1 MPRDKS
7 LQEGHRQLQRARQQL
22 QELQEHFSQFAA
34 QVELERTAA
43 RARVQLL
50 QAQAPRSAGT
60 LPVGAAGEVPAPA
73 GEDSDGTQEGAMI
86 SAALNAILN
95 FWLTCGGGK
104 AGDEAIRDTLFRD
117 RPHGLDA
124 QELANALQQ
133 SMGVHMDTL
142 GDTNAVHA
150 CSKRLLRRF

>member
-7 LQEGHRQLQRARQQL
+7 QQEGHRQLQRARQQL
-22 QELQEHFSQFAA
+22 QDLQEHFSQFAA
-34 QVELERTAA
+34 QVELERNAA

-50 QAQAPRSAGT
+50 QAQAPRSACT
-60 LPVGAAGEVPAPA
+60 LPVGVAGEAAVAA

-104 AGDEAIRDTLFRD
+104 AGDEAIRHAVP
-117 RPHGLDA
+117 RPSAWAGR
-124 QELANALQQ
+124 
-133 SMGVHMDTL
+133 T
-142 GDTNAVHA
+142 
-150 CSKRLLRRF
+150 